1 VARASLVYL
10 LQPGGVGQVNG
21 GYEGEGDS
29 GDELSF
35 I

>member
-10 LQPGGVGQVNG
+10 LQPGGVGHVS